1 MDQPYTS
8 KEIARITAGAVMA
21 LVIVGWL
28 VLFAIAFM
36 STR

>member
-1 MDQPYTS
+1 MDQPYTA

-28 VLFAIAFM
+28 VFLGIAFM
-36 STR
+36 SAR